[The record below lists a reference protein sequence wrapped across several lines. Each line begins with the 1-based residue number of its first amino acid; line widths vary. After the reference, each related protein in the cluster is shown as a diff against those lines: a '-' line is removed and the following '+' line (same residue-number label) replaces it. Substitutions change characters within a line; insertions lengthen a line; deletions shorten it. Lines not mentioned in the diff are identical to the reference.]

1 MNEPSISRAANGS
14 NPACRVALVLV
25 TYRPDWAV
33 LDGRVAALRSQA
45 DEVVIVDNGSPG
57 TEENSHEAGAWSV
70 CERLLLKD
78 NFGIAKAQNVGI
90 EWAIS
95 HGATHV
101 VLLDQDSEP
110 ASDMV
115 ARLVQAA
122 AELAAQVPRLGAIAP
137 RFFDER
143 QATTPSFFRLKGL
156 RVVPLVCADAAARL
170 PIDAAIAS
178 GSLLSVEAL
187 KSVGGMC
194 EDLFIDL
201 VDIEWCLRARS
212 LGYQSFGVC
221 GALLHHRLGESPRS
235 VVGRKVAHHSPLRSY
250 YFFRNAVWLMGQQ
263 HAPVAWKLAAIR
275 QLGLR
280 YLLYSLTVAPRLEYL
295 RMMTLGLW
303 HGLKGRLGR
312 LA

>member
-1 MNEPSISRAANGS
+1 MNEPSLSRAANGR
-14 NPACRVALVLV
+14 NPKSRVALVIV
-25 TYRPDWAV
+25 TYRPDWAI
-33 LDGRVAALRSQA
+33 LDARVAALRSQA
-45 DEVVIVDNGSPG
+45 KDIVIVDNGSPG
-57 TEENSHEAGAWSV
+57 TEEDSAEAAAWSV

-78 NFGIAKAQNVGI
+78 NYGIAKAQNVGI

-115 ARLVQAA
+115 GTLVQAA
-122 AELAAQVPRLGAIAP
+122 TDLVARVPRLGVIAP

-143 QATTPSFFRLKGL
+143 QAMAPSFFRIKGL
-156 RVVPLVCADAAARL
+156 RVVPLVCTDATACL

-178 GSLLSVEAL
+178 GSLLSVATL
-187 KSVGGMC
+187 RSVGVMC

-212 LGYQSFGVC
+212 VGYQSFGVC
-221 GALLHHRLGESPRS
+221 GALLHHRLGETPRS

-250 YFFRNAVWLMGQQ
+250 YLFRNATWLMRQQ
-263 HAPVAWKLAAIR
+263 YAPLAWKLAAVR
-275 QLGLR
+275 QLALR
-280 YLLYSLTVAPRLEYL
+280 YLFYTLTVAPRLEYL

-303 HGLKGRLGR
+303 HGIRGRLGR

>member
-1 MNEPSISRAANGS
+1 
-14 NPACRVALVLV
+14 VLV
-25 TYRPDWAV
+25 TYRPDWAI
-33 LDGRVAALRSQA
+33 LDARVAALRSQA
-45 DEVVIVDNGSPG
+45 DDIVIVDNGSPE
-57 TEENSHEAGAWSV
+57 TEEGSAEAAAWSA

-78 NFGIAKAQNVGI
+78 NYGIAKAQNVGI

-115 ARLVQAA
+115 KRLVQAA
-122 AELAAQVPRLGAIAP
+122 AELGAQVPRLGVVAP

-143 QATTPSFFRLKGL
+143 QATASSFFRIKGL
-156 RVVPLVCADAAARL
+156 RVVPLVCAGAAACL

-178 GSLLSVEAL
+178 GSLLPVEAL
-187 KSVGGMC
+187 RSVGGMC

-221 GALLHHRLGESPRS
+221 SALLHHRLGESPRA

-250 YFFRNAVWLMGQQ
+250 YFFRNAVWLMGQRY
-263 HAPVAWKLAAIR
+263 APVAWKLAAVR

-280 YLLYSLTVAPRLEYL
+280 YLFYSLTVDPRLEYL

-303 HGLKGRLGR
+303 HGLRGRLGR